1 MRRIFCSDTGMGH
14 HHGHDHS
21 HSHGDGHSHGSGNE
35 TRTLWAACL
44 TGGFMIAEVV
54 GGIWTGSL
62 ALLADAAHMLADTG
76 ALALAFF
83 AFRLSRRPADAKRT
97 FGYDRFQIV
106 AAFANGVML
115 FMLALWIVVE
125 AIERAGSTREIAG
138 GPMAVIA
145 ALGLLV
151 NIVAFAILH
160 GGDRDNLNMRG
171 ALAHVAGDILG
182 SVAALVAAGVI
193 IFTGWTPID
202 PLLSVLIAV
211 LIGRTAIDLV
221 VRSGRILLESAP
233 DGVDPAHIGTDL
245 ADHTEGVVRVHHVH
259 MWSITPGRSMATLHA
274 VLTADACEIETVTA
288 LRRRLVDH
296 HGIAHVT
303 VEVER
308 E

>member
-1 MRRIFCSDTGMGH
+1 MRTMGHGHDHH
-14 HHGHDHS
+14 HHGHDH
-21 HSHGDGHSHGSGNE
+21 HHHHHGDGE
-35 TRTLWAACL
+35 RRTLIAACL
-44 TGGFMIAEVV
+44 TGAFMVAEVI

-83 AFRLSRRPADAKRT
+83 AFRLSRRPADDKRT

-125 AIERAGSTREIAG
+125 AIERAGSPRDIAG

-145 ALGLLV
+145 GLGLLV
-151 NIVAFAILH
+151 NIAAFAVLH
-160 GGDRDNLNMRG
+160 GGDRENLNLRG

-182 SVAALVAAGVI
+182 SVAALAAAAVI

-202 PLLSVLIAV
+202 PILSVLIAL
-211 LIGRTAIDLV
+211 LIGRAALDLV
-221 VRSGRILLESAP
+221 IRSGRILLESVP
-233 DGVDPAHIGTDL
+233 DGIDPAALGTDL
-245 ADHTEGVVRVHHVH
+245 TDNTDGVVKIHHMH
-259 MWSITPGRSMATLHA
+259 LWCITPGRPMATMHA
-274 VLTADACEIETVTA
+274 VLTVDACEIDTVSA
-288 LRRRLVDH
+288 LRRRLTEH
-296 HGIAHVT
+296 HGITHIT
-303 VEVER
+303 IEVER

>member
-1 MRRIFCSDTGMGH
+1 MGH
-14 HHGHDHS
+14 HHHHHGHAHDHG
-21 HSHGDGHSHGSGNE
+21 HGHGHGHTHGDGGGE
-35 TRTLWAACL
+35 KRTLFAACL
-44 TGGFMIAEVV
+44 TGAFMVAEVI

-76 ALALAFF
+76 ALALAWY
-83 AFRLSRRPADAKRT
+83 AFRLSKRPADTKRT

-115 FMLALWIVVE
+115 AMLALWIIVE
-125 AIERAGSTREIAG
+125 AIERAGEARDIAG

-151 NIVAFAILH
+151 NLAAFAVLH
-160 GGDRDNLNMRG
+160 GGDRENLNLRG
-171 ALAHVAGDILG
+171 ALAHVMGDILG
-182 SVAALVAAGVI
+182 SVAALAAAGVI

-202 PLLSVLIAV
+202 PLLSVLIAL

-221 VRSGRILLESAP
+221 IRSGRILLESVP
-233 DGVDPAHIGTDL
+233 DGIDPVALGADL
-245 ADHTEGVVRVHHVH
+245 AEHTEGVVKVHHMH
-259 MWSITPGRSMATLHA
+259 IWSITPGRPMATMHA
-274 VLTADACEIETVTA
+274 VLTVGACEIDTVSA
-288 LRRRLVDH
+288 LRRRLVER
-296 HGIAHVT
+296 HGITHVT